1 MAAAMIVLGLIS
13 CVGFYFVAQPSQGA
27 IDENIEQLMMQM
39 RGMDNHLSTGWNGVK
54 KGQNKLKKSM
64 KFLEHHMENMS
75 DYRPNYKGSM
85 AATAKVTG
93 DTLTASLDSTEDLK
107 PENVNRAVQ
116 FVKSHAAWLEK
127 NNINLVE
134 NMEEL

>member
-13 CVGFYFVAQPSQGA
+13 CVGFYFVAQPSQDA
-27 IDENIEQLMMQM
+27 VDENIEQLMRHM
-39 RGMDNHLSTGWNGVK
+39 RDMDQDVGDGWKGVK
-54 KGQNKLKKSM
+54 RGQRKMKKSM

-75 DYRPNYKGSM
+75 DYSPNYKGSM

-107 PENVNRAVQ
+107 PENV
-116 FVKSHAAWLEK
+116 
-127 NNINLVE
+127 
-134 NMEEL
+134 